1 MSPPAASVDTG
12 PLVQLLDATSS
23 PFDVSIASARTC
35 YSSKGL
41 VYPDQVSATE
51 KSRALRDRIA
61 SSTLKAGHLTTRQH
75 PQFIFAI
82 DRISRQ
88 LIWSFLHSHPYY
100 NSEQV
105 SQRYVEVKPDQFYY
119 PASLQ
124 DGRSKAYEIYDSV
137 IRKSC
142 DAYFHLMDL
151 LEEPASNIY
160 FQVFRARAS
169 KPDKWKNSIH
179 KKTMEVARYVLPTAT
194 YAYLYHSING
204 LTLHRYRR
212 LCQACDVPEEA
223 KLLVERMWEQV
234 EASDPL
240 YAAEMADPMPL
251 EETTEYQFFASFFL
265 ARDEKEVAS
274 QFLEEYDMLMD
285 GRFSRL
291 AGYTSN
297 APEVIGDAVRAVM
310 GIPSSELSDDDAI
323 ELVLR
328 PSRNHHLGSTLNE
341 STLSRITR
349 SLFNVS
355 YTFQKK
361 ISHTADSQDQ
371 RHRMVPGSRPILMR
385 HFTGKPDYIVPE
397 LIQKSDVAMDYYSR
411 IMDEIFS
418 GIQQFLEAG
427 GTEEE
432 ASYLLPNAFPI
443 RFYESGDLLNL
454 HHKWKARTCYNAQE
468 EIFRASVQELQQI
481 SKVHPQVVQWIL
493 APCALRK
500 DAGTTPYC
508 PEGDR
513 FCGIPVWNQGI
524 EKYDRII

>member
-1 MSPPAASVDTG
+1 MSLTASTVETG
-12 PLVQLLDATSS
+12 PVVQLLDATSS

-35 YSSKGL
+35 YSSRGL
-41 VYPDQVSATE
+41 VYPEQVSATE

-61 SSTLKAGHLTTRQH
+61 ASTLKAGHLTTRQH

-82 DRISRQ
+82 DRVSRQ

-105 SQRYVEVKPDQFYY
+105 SQRYVEVKADQFYY
-119 PASLQ
+119 PEDMEEGSRTYKIYHRIIR
-124 DGRSKAYEIYDSV
+124 RSCE
-137 IRKSC
+137 
-142 DAYFHLMDL
+142 AYFELMDL

-160 FQVFRARAS
+160 FQVFRARA
-169 KPDKWKNSIH
+169 KQPDKWKSAIH

-194 YAYLYHSING
+194 FAYLYHSING

-212 LCQACDVPEEA
+212 LCQACDVPSEA
-223 KLLVERMWEQV
+223 RLLVDRMWAEV
-234 EASDPL
+234 ERSDPL
-240 YAAEMADPMPL
+240 YAAEMADPIPL
-251 EETTEYQFFASFFL
+251 EDTAEFQFFSSFFL
-265 ARDEKEVAS
+265 ENDSRKMTEEFLQEFDAR
-274 QFLEEYDMLMD
+274 MD

-291 AGYTSN
+291 AGYTSD
-297 APEVIGDAVRAVM
+297 AVAVLGDAVRATL
-310 GIPSSELSDDDAI
+310 GIPASHLSDEQAVD
-323 ELVLR
+323 LVLR
-328 PSRNHHLGSTLNE
+328 PSRNPHLGSTLNE
-341 STLSRITR
+341 STLSRLSR
-349 SLFNVS
+349 ALFNVS

-385 HFTGKPDYIVPE
+385 HFTGEPDYIVPE
-397 LIQKSDVAMDYYSR
+397 LIQKSGVALDYYQR
-411 IMDEIFS
+411 VMEEIFS
-418 GIQQFLEAG
+418 GIGEFLDAG
-427 GTEEE
+427 GREEH

-481 SKVHPQVVQWIL
+481 SEVHAPIVQYIL

-500 DAGTTPYC
+500 EAGITPYC

-524 EKYDRII
+524 EQYHRVI

>member
-1 MSPPAASVDTG
+1 MSPAAASVDTG
-12 PLVQLLDATSS
+12 PVVQLLDATAS
-23 PFDVSIASARTC
+23 PFDVSIGSARTC

-41 VYPDQVSATE
+41 VYPEQVSATD

-61 SSTLKAGHLTTRQH
+61 NSTLKAGHLTTRQH

-105 SQRYVEVKPDQFYY
+105 SQRYVEVKPDQFHY
-119 PASLQ
+119 PHFGSDRKAAS
-124 DGRSKAYEIYDSV
+124 DIYDSL

-194 YAYLYHSING
+194 HAYLYHSING

-212 LCQACDVPEEA
+212 LCQACDVPIEA
-223 KLLVERMWEQV
+223 RLLVERMWEQV
-234 EASDPL
+234 EAADPL

-265 ARDEKEVAS
+265 ERDERKTTSDFLKEFDDRMEGKFA
-274 QFLEEYDMLMD
+274 
-285 GRFSRL
+285 RL
-291 AGYTSN
+291 AGYTTD
-297 APEVIGDAVRAVM
+297 APVVVGEAVRAVL
-310 GIPSSELSDDDAI
+310 GIAESELSNEAAI

-349 SLFNVS
+349 ALFNVS

-397 LIQKSDVAMDYYSR
+397 LIQKSEVALDYYSR
-411 IMDEIFS
+411 IMEEIFA
-418 GIQQFLEAG
+418 GISDFLDAG

-481 SKVHPQVVQWIL
+481 GKIHPELVQWIL

-513 FCGIPVWNQGI
+513 FCGIPVWNQAI
-524 EKYDRII
+524 DQYDRII

>member
-1 MSPPAASVDTG
+1 
-12 PLVQLLDATSS
+12 
-23 PFDVSIASARTC
+23 
-35 YSSKGL
+35 
-41 VYPDQVSATE
+41 TE
-51 KSRALRDRIA
+51 KARALRDRIA

-105 SQRYVEVKPDQFYY
+105 SQRYVEVKPDQFHY
-119 PASLQ
+119 PSSLESRPRAQ
-124 DGRSKAYEIYDSV
+124 EIYNG
-137 IRKSC
+137 IIKKSC
-142 DAYFHLMDL
+142 DAYFELMDL
-151 LEEPASNIY
+151 LEEPATNIY
-160 FQVFRARAS
+160 FQVFRARARQ
-169 KPDKWKNSIH
+169 PDKWKNSIH

-194 YAYLYHSING
+194 HAYLYHSVNG

-212 LCQACDVPEEA
+212 LCQACDVPDEA
-223 KLLVERMWEQV
+223 RILVERMWQEV
-234 EASDPL
+234 EKADPL

-251 EETTEYQFFASFFL
+251 EETTEFRFFSSFFL
-265 ARDEKEVAS
+265 ERDETQVSQSFLKEFDAR
-274 QFLEEYDMLMD
+274 MD

-291 AGYTSN
+291 AGYTTD
-297 APEVIGDAVRAVM
+297 AVEVLADAVRAVL
-310 GIPSSELSDDDAI
+310 GIPRSELTDEQAV

-341 STLSRITR
+341 STLSRISR
-349 SLFNVS
+349 ALFNVS

-371 RHRMVPGSRPILMR
+371 RHRMVPGSRPMLMR
-385 HFTGKPDYIVPE
+385 HFTGQPDYITPE
-397 LIQKSDVAMDYYSR
+397 LIQKSEVARDYYVR
-411 IMDEIFS
+411 IMDETFA
-418 GIQQFLEAG
+418 GITEFLDAG
-427 GTEEE
+427 GTMEE

-481 SKVHPQVVQWIL
+481 GEVHAPLVQWIL

-500 DAGTTPYC
+500 EAGTTPYC

-524 EKYDRII
+524 QQYDRVI